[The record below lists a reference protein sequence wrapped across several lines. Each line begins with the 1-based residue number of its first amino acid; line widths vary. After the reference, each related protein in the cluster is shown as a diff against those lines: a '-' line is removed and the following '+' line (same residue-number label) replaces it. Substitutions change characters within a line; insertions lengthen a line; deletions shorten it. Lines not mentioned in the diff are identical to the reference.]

1 MLPGK
6 GRYMFQAFRKV
17 VHSIREYAQSV
28 WDDSD
33 KNSWGTLVTTVSI
46 LPKIATE
53 NPYFSS
59 SGKYRSQE
67 RKGRYSRLSEKL
79 LTISESMDKKFG
91 MIPTRI
97 HGAP

>member
-1 MLPGK
+1 MGHPSDHHGRTAQDFYWKPLFFEFGQAVLPGK

-17 VHSIREYAQSV
+17 AHSIREYAQKV
-28 WDDSD
+28 WDDSN

-59 SGKYRSQE
+59 SGK
-67 RKGRYSRLSEKL
+67 
-79 LTISESMDKKFG
+79 
-91 MIPTRI
+91 
-97 HGAP
+97 